1 MVQRNVVANYLG
13 RGWSGVMGLVFIP
26 VYIHHLGVEAWGL
39 IGIFTLVQSWLALL
53 DMGLSPTLNREMAR
67 FTAGASDTR
76 SIRGLL
82 RSVEVVCFALASGI
96 AVAIWAMSGWIARDW
111 LNPSDLSPSVVAGAL
126 SIMAVV
132 VALRFCEGIYRSS
145 LYGLQQ
151 QVWYNGAQAGVSTLR
166 YLGAVAVV
174 AWIAPTVQAFFLW
187 QAVVSLLAV
196 LLYAVKVHR
205 TLPRGPDR
213 PRFSLP
219 ALRRI
224 SRFATGMLAITAL
237 SLALTTAD
245 KVLLSRLLHLEH
257 FGYYMLAT
265 SMAAVLLVLIMPVTE
280 AVYPRMVELVAL
292 DDAES
297 LARLYHRAAQ
307 LIAVL
312 TAPAALVLSFF
323 STGVIFAW
331 SGDPALAGNTA
342 PILSPLVLG
351 SFLNGL
357 VWVPFRCQLAYGWT
371 SLVVR
376 ANALAVLLLIPAIFW
391 VVPRFGAV
399 GAAWVWVMLN
409 AGYVLFLVQLMHR
422 RVLPREKLRWYGR
435 DTALPAGAALAVV
448 VLATLVQPADD
459 GGRVAWAAF
468 LFVTGAAATA
478 AAALVAGELRGRLW
492 QFARR
497 SALLPFSRLPARA
510 GKSP

>member
-13 RGWSGVMGLVFIP
+13 RAWSGVMGLAFIP
-26 VYIHHLGVEAWGL
+26 VYIHHLGIEAWGL
-39 IGIFTLVQSWLALL
+39 IGIFALVQSWLALL

-67 FTAGASDTR
+67 FTAGAQDAR
-76 SIRGLL
+76 SIRDLL
-82 RSVEVVCFALASGI
+82 RSVEVVCFALASCMAI
-96 AVAIWAMSGWIARDW
+96 AIWAMSGWIARDW
-111 LNPSDLSPSVVAGAL
+111 LNPSDLSPPVVAAAL

-145 LYGLQQ
+145 LFGLQQ
-151 QVWYNGAQAGVSTLR
+151 QVWYNVAQAGVSALR
-166 YLGAVAVV
+166 YLGAVVVV
-174 AWIAPTVQAFFLW
+174 AWIAPTVQAFFVW

-196 LLYAVKVHR
+196 LLYAVRVNR
-205 TLPRGPDR
+205 TLPRLPDR

-224 SRFATGMLAITAL
+224 SRFATGMVAITAL
-237 SLALTTAD
+237 SVALTSVD

-265 SMAAVLLVLIMPVTE
+265 SMATVLFMLIMPVTE
-280 AVYPRMVELVAL
+280 AVYPRMVELVEL
-292 DDAES
+292 DDTES
-297 LARLYHRAAQ
+297 LAGLYHRAAQ
-307 LIAVL
+307 LVAVL

-323 STGVIFAW
+323 ATGVIFAW

-342 PILSPLVLG
+342 PILSALVLG

-357 VWVPFRCQLAYGWT
+357 VWVPFRCQLAHGWT
-371 SLVVR
+371 GLVVR
-376 ANALAVLLLIPAIFW
+376 ANVLAVLLLIPAIFW

-409 AGYVLFLVQLMHR
+409 TGYVLFLVQLMHR
-422 RVLPREKLRWYGR
+422 RVLPREKWRWYGR

-448 VLATLVQPADD
+448 LLATLVQPSGD
-459 GGRVAWAAF
+459 GGRIAWALF
-468 LFVTGAAATA
+468 LLGTGAGATA
-478 AAALVAGELRGRLW
+478 AAASVAGELRGRLF
-492 QFARR
+492 QVACR
-497 SALLPFSRLPARA
+497 SARLPFTWLPARA
-510 GKSP
+510 GKTP